1 MWGCDEGY
9 TMSAD
14 RLIEVLDLGLME
26 YEKVWRLQL
35 GLVDKRIE
43 GQLNDTIILVEHPHV
58 YTLGRKGMDEN
69 ILNKDVPCYRV
80 ERGGDATY
88 HGPGQLVVYPILH
101 LGERGLGVRELVT
114 LLEESCI
121 RTLGYYGVDAI
132 HVDGKPGVWVG
143 SRKIVSIGL
152 AIRHWV
158 TFHGLAFNVN
168 TDLTYFRGI
177 RPCGMSSEVMT
188 SLEEILARRIPL
200 DEVKRRLVDEMSSL
214 LGSRVL
220 WAFKVEGI

>member
-1 MWGCDEGY
+1 
-9 TMSAD
+9 MSAD